1 MTIQQWWWQVSELTV
16 ASLKSRYRK
25 TFTGMLWV
33 IANPLLMFGVQSLVF
48 KKFLR
53 LDVPDY
59 YLFLLGGLIPWIF
72 ITQTLQMCTPTF
84 VQHTQ
89 LMKSFKIHPHV
100 LIYSQILDNLFNF
113 MITLLVLLI
122 PTYFLQKMS
131 FYHLALLPIPL
142 LSLLISVTA
151 LCSILSTL
159 NVFFRDTNFVL
170 GFCLSLMFFLTP
182 IFYPVEFMPLE
193 YQWMVQLNPVY
204 HLIQPIR
211 DIVYG
216 NLQNEFTVHLM
227 KSYLVAILSS
237 IVAILYWK
245 FKRNDLYARL

>member
-1 MTIQQWWWQVSELTV
+1 MTIQQWWWQVSEMTL

-25 TFTGMLWV
+25 TITGMLWV

-72 ITQTLQMCTPTF
+72 ITQTLQMSTPTF
-84 VQHTQ
+84 VNYTQ

-100 LIYSQILDNLFNF
+100 LIYSQILDNLINF
-113 MITLLVLLI
+113 LLTFFILLV
-122 PTYFLQKMS
+122 PTYFIHGMN
-131 FYHLALLPIPL
+131 FTHLLLLPLPL
-142 LSLLISVTA
+142 LSLVIAVTA
-151 LCSILSTL
+151 MSSILSTL

-170 GFCLSLMFFLTP
+170 GFLFSILFFLTP
-182 IFYPVEFMPLE
+182 IFYPLEFMPRE
-193 YQWMVQLNPVY
+193 YHWIVTLNPVY
-204 HLIQPIR
+204 HLISPVR

-216 NLQNEFTVHLM
+216 KFGADFWHHLGL
-227 KSYLVAILSS
+227 SYLCSLIVSVIAIS
-237 IVAILYWK
+237 YWK
-245 FKRNDLYARL
+245 LKRNDLYARL